1 MKTDL
6 SWTGFPRS
14 FYRER
19 RKAWNPYPRW
29 VGRRI
34 EYAARLA
41 TERWRELA
49 QANKYDSIDKVTFKL
64 AVLDKVWEM

>member
-14 FYRER
+14 FYSER
-19 RKAWNPYPRW
+19 RKAWDPYPRW
-29 VGRRI
+29 CVRRI

-41 TERWRELA
+41 TKRWRELV
-49 QANKYDSIDKVTFKL
+49 QEDKYDSIDKVTFKL